1 MPVFLIDHMG
11 TDLTVVNSAR
21 VSFAKSS
28 DWIGKNKLKS
38 GDISLIQYLAKHRH
52 WTPFSHCT
60 VTFRIKAPI
69 FVARQLFK
77 HKVGLTEN
85 EISRRY
91 VETEPEFYVPKAW
104 RGRPDNKKQGS
115 SGVISS
121 NPELIRKLKKNY
133 AAIKDLY
140 FKLLE
145 QGIAPEQARMILPQ
159 AMYTEWYWTG
169 SMVAFSRVCNLRMSD
184 DAQKESRDV
193 ADEISL
199 NCNTLWPVSW
209 SALTSSKKVFLE
221 HGI

>member
-28 DWIGKNKLKS
+28 DWISKNKLKS
-38 GDISLIQYLAKHRH
+38 SDISLIQYLAKHGH

-91 VETEPEFYVPKAW
+91 VDTEPEFYVPGAW
-104 RGRPDNKKQGS
+104 RGRPNNKKQGS
-115 SGVISS
+115 SGVIPS
-121 NPELIRKLKKNY
+121 NPKLMSKLKKNY

-169 SMVAFSRVCNLRMSD
+169 SMVAFARVCNLRMSE
-184 DAQKESRDV
+184 DAQQESGDI
-193 ADEISL
+193 ADEISRK
-199 NCNTLWPVSW
+199 CNSLWPVSW
-209 SALTSSKKVFLE
+209 MALTSSKQVFLE